1 MPDEH
6 DTVRVVIAAP
16 LAPELCD
23 RIAAVD
29 PRVEVVVDQEL
40 LPPMRHAAD
49 FSGDPA
55 WSRTPEQQARYDAM
69 LDEAE
74 VLYGIPDVKPAA
86 QGFQVAE
93 DGYLWVAPILPDT
106 TTLGRVFEIFDPEGR
121 YLGRLRLPFAMQS
134 NPAPLLL
141 GDHLVAMTQDELG
154 IPYVVRARIVK
165 PTGDP

>member
-74 VLYGIPDVKPAA
+74 VLYGIPDVDPAA
-86 QGFQVAE
+86 LAR
-93 DGYLWVAPILPDT
+93 
-106 TTLGRVFEIFDPEGR
+106 TLGPTLSPAARQAAERGGLAVILASPDFVR
-121 YLGRLRLPFAMQS
+121 Y
-134 NPAPLLL
+134 
-141 GDHLVAMTQDELG
+141 
-154 IPYVVRARIVK
+154 
-165 PTGDP
+165 

>member
-49 FSGDPA
+49 FSGE
-55 WSRTPEQQARYDAM
+55 R
-69 LDEAE
+69 
-74 VLYGIPDVKPAA
+74 
-86 QGFQVAE
+86 FQ
-93 DGYLWVAPILPDT
+93 T
-106 TTLGRVFEIFDPEGR
+106 TSCPKCRA
-121 YLGRLRLPFAMQS
+121 RLRAMGK
-134 NPAPLLL
+134 P
-141 GDHLVAMTQDELG
+141 MT
-154 IPYVVRARIVK
+154 PVPMK
-165 PTGDP
+165 PSISICPPRDA